1 MDHGIINTSPLNVAG
16 VHMSIIRSTA
26 RAIRNAPVLRD
37 LDALWSALGPVYFWA
52 LDPFRRGLRMR
63 FSGDIWVIVPSRFAG
78 VALETH
84 EPEAFVALA
93 AWMRQ
98 NPGALIID
106 IGCSIGALSV
116 AALFIDSDAEVI
128 AIDSNIASLLT
139 TKEMC
144 SRSSGD
150 RLILLH
156 GLVSNEPSV
165 SFTVAR
171 ERTRNVLSSITL
183 KEAYK
188 FRYDYICLNSPHI
201 NDIPRLRVDD
211 LFPDRATRPMLL
223 KCDVEGAEHLVIDGS
238 RAFLARDKPALLLS
252 VHPLPLRETYDH
264 SADHLRD
271 TIIQLGYNIELLA
284 VDHEEHWLCT

>member
-1 MDHGIINTSPLNVAG
+1 
-16 VHMSIIRSTA
+16 MSVIRSTA
-26 RAIRNAPVLRD
+26 RAIRNANVLRD

-52 LDPFRRGLRMR
+52 LDPFRRGLRIR
-63 FSGDIWVIVPSRFAG
+63 LSGDTSILVPSRFAG
-78 VALETH
+78 VPLETY
-84 EPEAFVALA
+84 ETEAFVALA

-98 NPGALIID
+98 NPGACIID

-128 AIDSNIASLLT
+128 AIDSNIASLLA

-171 ERTRNVLSSITL
+171 ERTRNLLSSITL
-183 KEAYK
+183 KKVHK
-188 FRYDYICLNSPHI
+188 FRYDYICLNSP
-201 NDIPRLRVDD
+201 NTDNIPRLRVDD
-211 LFPDRATRPMLL
+211 LFPDRATRPILL
-223 KCDVEGAEHLVIDGS
+223 KCDVEGAEHLVIDGA
-238 RAFLARDKPALLLS
+238 RAFLMRDKPAR
-252 VHPLPLRETYDH
+252 V
-264 SADHLRD
+264 
-271 TIIQLGYNIELLA
+271 
-284 VDHEEHWLCT
+284 CTPSRCERRTTTPQTA